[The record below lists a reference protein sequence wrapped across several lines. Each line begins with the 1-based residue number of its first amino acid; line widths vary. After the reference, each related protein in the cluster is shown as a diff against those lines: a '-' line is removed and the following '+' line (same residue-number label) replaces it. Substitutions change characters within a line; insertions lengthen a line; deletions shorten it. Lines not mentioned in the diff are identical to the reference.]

1 MKLLYICMFNILRL
15 VGLHRIFFGCFLLVP
30 INIFVSWL
38 HEKVSIWKCFIF
50 PTKLDFSNFAGLSP
64 MKKGEKYNQYLHLD
78 NQQQRIEQ
86 AAIAKA
92 RL

>member
-1 MKLLYICMFNILRL
+1 MFYTSNHI
-15 VGLHRIFFGCFLLVP
+15 G
-30 INIFVSWL
+30 
-38 HEKVSIWKCFIF
+38 
-50 PTKLDFSNFAGLSP
+50 FSNFAGLSP